1 MGYEI
6 EMSFDL
12 RKQKNITNLLNGT
25 IELADNNLC
34 DRHFQFTECEGNVR
48 NLKRQSYVLVFCFNE
63 DRFTE
68 MTKFLK
74 EVIERYKKKIYIES
88 IYEVDKHSL
97 IYASSYY
104 MDLMGKE
111 QKDDYKH
118 RRETRSFSET
128 DYFIL
133 RDILKKKY

>member
-12 RKQKNITNLLNGT
+12 RKQKNITNLLNDT
-25 IELADNNLC
+25 IELEDHNFC

-68 MTKFLK
+68 MTNFLK

-88 IYEVDKHSL
+88 IYEVDKHNL
-97 IYASSYY
+97 IYASPYY
-104 MDLMGKE
+104 INLMEKD
-111 QKDDYKH
+111 QKPH
-118 RRETRSFSET
+118 RP
-128 DYFIL
+128 
-133 RDILKKKY
+133 K